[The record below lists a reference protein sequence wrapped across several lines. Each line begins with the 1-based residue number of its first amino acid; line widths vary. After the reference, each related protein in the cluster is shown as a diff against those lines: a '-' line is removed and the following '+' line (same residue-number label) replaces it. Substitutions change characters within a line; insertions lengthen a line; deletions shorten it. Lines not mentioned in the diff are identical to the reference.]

1 MVSPPHEAIP
11 SPPPQNSRVETRA
24 ALVGALGWVCH
35 RGGGLKRK
43 REKSV
48 LEKYSET
55 PESVPESVPLP
66 SPSLSEL
73 LTPS

>member
-1 MVSPPHEAIP
+1 MSPPHEAIP
-11 SPPPQNSRVETRA
+11 SPPPPNSRVETRA

-48 LEKYSET
+48 LRSIARH
-55 PESVPESVPLP
+55 
-66 SPSLSEL
+66 L
-73 LTPS
+73 LRSIARHLRACLGRLRR